1 MSTLQSI
8 LEKYKAKSED
18 EQNFMDKHTDNV
30 QVTDHPNAKDVHDSA
45 KKVKKADRKSNR
57 QGYEPEE
64 DAEVY
69 ESQQMFSIDEI
80 KAVLAS
86 VEVEEEV
93 IDRIEDTLEEAS
105 PAYFLQ
111 IIDEAVQEFLEEAD
125 EEDREI
131 LDEMLATEEGYEE
144 LIDLIFE
151 DEDEDDDDDDDDEC
165 EKCGGDQ
172 KKCDC
177 DVIKKNPKVD
187 ESGCGGSHKKK

>member
-1 MSTLQSI
+1 MSTPLQSI
-8 LEKYKAKSED
+8 LEKYKAKSGD

-30 QVTDHPNAKDVHDSA
+30 DQTDGPGAKEVHDGA

-86 VEVEEEV
+86 VELEEDM
-93 IDRIEDTLEEAS
+93 IDHIEDTLEEAS

-111 IIDEAVQEFLEEAD
+111 IIDEAVAEFLEEAD

-131 LDEMLATEEGYEE
+131 LDEMLQTQEGYEE
-144 LIDLIFE
+144 LIDMIFE
-151 DEDEDDDDDDDDEC
+151 EEDDDDDDDDDDC
-165 EKCGGDQ
+165 EKCGEKD
-172 KKCDC
+172 CEC
-177 DVIKKNPKVD
+177 DVLKKSPKVD